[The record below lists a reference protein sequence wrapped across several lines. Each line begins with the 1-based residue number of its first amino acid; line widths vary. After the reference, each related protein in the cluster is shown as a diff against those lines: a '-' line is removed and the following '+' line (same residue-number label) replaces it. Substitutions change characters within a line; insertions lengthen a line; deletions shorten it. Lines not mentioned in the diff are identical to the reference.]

1 MPVVPTRS
9 TSEVRSV
16 LRAGRAVVGLCASA
30 GAKRLKTIAA
40 ARRTD
45 SGVRADDF
53 TLKTSVGF
61 FACFLGLKRVCHK
74 REGKRQEAKIKD
86 GDSRGVCLHFCP
98 LPFAPCLLPSLSP
111 SSIMSPF

>member
-1 MPVVPTRS
+1 MPVEPTRS

-16 LRAGRAVVGLCASA
+16 LRAGRAVV
-30 GAKRLKTIAA
+30 KRLKTIAA

-61 FACFLGLKRVCHK
+61 FACFLGLKRVCQK